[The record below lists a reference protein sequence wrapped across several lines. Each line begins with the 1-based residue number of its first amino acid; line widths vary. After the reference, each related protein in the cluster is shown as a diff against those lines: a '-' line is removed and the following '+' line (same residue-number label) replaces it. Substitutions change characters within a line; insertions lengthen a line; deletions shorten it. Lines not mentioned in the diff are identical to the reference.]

1 MLLFFLVIVLFKTLN
16 IIIGNDISFIYSYER
31 QKRNVYRP
39 SLFKWNFRD
48 TINKWKNNNKMLN
61 WKKKFN
67 LANWRKKNS
76 STLNKEPSMP
86 QITKVSSN
94 LNLNKKRNSIIYYV
108 DSKLRVENI
117 QTALSRIEKETC
129 LKFTRTKDS
138 KKTEIKYLPGRY
150 FETIF
155 EKNLDN
161 PFKIY
166 VPSNSQHIGK
176 IIRETMHALGVE
188 YEHNRS
194 DRNNFISVIKR
205 NILANYRKYFEMV
218 KEKFNK
224 KYSIPYDVRSIMHFA
239 SYEFA
244 KGKHKVLNCKDKLMK
259 ESMGKSNYLTFN
271 DARQLNEMYCSNP
284 KIQYQSCYFHG
295 YQNPKFPNKCKC
307 LPFLSGNRC
316 ETFISNSKRCTKHNV
331 HFMNRRVE
339 VYDFIMGPNCSF
351 IIRGTPSK
359 RIAVDIKFT
368 DMKFKYTSLCS
379 EANSIEVKY
388 KNDLSISGALVC
400 PNEKN
405 FRVVSQNNTIVIV
418 GSNYK
423 HETELSVVAI
433 EV

>member
-1 MLLFFLVIVLFKTLN
+1 MLLFFIVIALFKILN

-39 SLFKWNFRD
+39 SLFNWNFRD
-48 TINKWKNNNKMLN
+48 SINKWRNNDKMLN
-61 WKKKFN
+61 IRRKMTP
-67 LANWRKKNS
+67 ANWRKNNS
-76 STLNKEPSMP
+76 STVKKEPSIP

-94 LNLNKKRNSIIYYV
+94 LNLNKKRNNIIYYV
-108 DSKLRVENI
+108 DSKLRVETI

-129 LKFTRTKDS
+129 LKFIRTKDF
-138 KKTEIKYLPGRY
+138 KKTEIKYLPGRF

-188 YEHNRS
+188 YEHTRS

-205 NILANYRKYFEMV
+205 NIIASYRKYFEIF
-218 KEKFNK
+218 KEKFKK
-224 KYSIPYDVRSIMHFA
+224 KYSTPYDVRSIMHYA

-244 KGKHKVLNCKDKLMK
+244 SGKQKVLNCKDKLLK

-271 DARQLNEMYCSNP
+271 DAKQLNEKYCSYP
-284 KIQYQSCYFHG
+284 SIQYQSCYFHG

-307 LPFLSGNRC
+307 LPFLTGNRC
-316 ETFISNSKRCTKHNV
+316 ETFLPNSNRCTKHNV
-331 HFMNRRVE
+331 RVMGSRVE
-339 VYDFIMGPNCSF
+339 VYNFIMGPNCSF
-351 IIRGTPSK
+351 IIRGSSSK
-359 RIAVDIKFT
+359 KIAVDIKFT

-400 PNEKN
+400 PNDKS
-405 FRVVSQNNTIVIV
+405 FRVVAQNNTIVIV
-418 GSNYK
+418 GSNFK
-423 HETELSVVAI
+423 QETELSVVAI